1 MRKTGASM
9 VLVLVGAAALAPAGA
24 QEAAANGVTARD
36 VVRQCNFKYPGDD
49 QQTRLTIILRD
60 KDGNEKKNVY
70 RRYWKDYQGKDG
82 VADKM
87 VLVTEFPPDAKG
99 SVFMRWGYTGGKNAD
114 QWIYLPVLKKTRRV
128 SVRDPGESFLGSD
141 LTHADIGGRALD
153 EDDHKLLSAEQ
164 RGEDTIYMIE
174 SVPKDAANAL
184 YAKVVSWFVKNGED
198 WATCSKRQVQFYD
211 RRGEP
216 LKEQVISW
224 QRSGNAWLWNEMT
237 VRNTQ
242 TGHTSIFQVAD
253 VQTNV
258 GLKDDIFTERNL
270 TKGH

>member
-1 MRKTGASM
+1 MATGTADAS
-9 VLVLVGAAALAPAGA
+9 
-24 QEAAANGVTARD
+24 ARD
-36 VVRQCNFKYPGDD
+36 IVQQCNFKYPGDD
-49 QQTRLTIILRD
+49 QQTHLTIILRD

-70 RRYWKDYQGKDG
+70 NRSWKDYQGKDG
-82 VADKM
+82 IADKM
-87 VLVTEFPPDAKG
+87 VLITEYPPDAKG
-99 SVFMRWGYTGGKNAD
+99 SVFMRWGYTGDKNAD

-153 EDDHKLLSAEQ
+153 ADDHRLVSSEK
-164 RGEDTIYMIE
+164 RGDDTIYMIE
-174 SVPKDAANAL
+174 SVPRDMSKAL
-184 YAKVVSWFVKNGED
+184 YAKVVSWFVKPGDD
-198 WATCSKRQVQFYD
+198 WSDCSKRQVQYYD

-224 QRSGNAWLWNEMT
+224 QHSGKAWLWSEMT

-242 TGHTSIFQVAD
+242 TGHTSIFQVTD